1 MGLTLQQAEV
11 KYRDTHPTFV
21 QDMWDVIEK
30 NPQAASDPDVAMA
43 VFSSIDAS
51 HAGLSIKATR
61 ELYYA
66 VITEYTK
73 QQNAGKIARSGQGP
87 TPHAA
92 KIKTPRKGKGPEMPE
107 FVKPPKY
114 LDVPQ
119 ADGTVVKVKYWEL
132 AAVDPGADEQTT
144 AKLIEAQNWIDA
156 YVKKGSLI
164 AVERTGEYEGAGTIY
179 IRPRDEA
186 AYYGRLNPQ
195 EPHKGSVDTTQTVTP
210 QEPKTEKKEPEA
222 TVEIVEAGEQPSPE
236 EEAYLNNTILP
247 LIEDEISPVLREH
260 YNGLLVTD
268 PKLKYDVVI
277 TLSVDADG
285 KIKSAEAEV
294 TIIDTNAAETHVRKS
309 YVRTV
314 KMELNSW
321 RSGHTKKLSPPPGG
335 KPYKTQFTI
344 QART

>member
-11 KYRDTHPTFV
+11 KYGDKFV

-43 VFSSIDAS
+43 VFSSIDPQHS
-51 HAGLSIKATR
+51 RLSIKASR

-66 VITEYTK
+66 VVAEYNK
-73 QQNAGKIARSGQGP
+73 QQKAGKIAQSGQGP

-92 KIKTPRKGKGPEMPE
+92 KIKTPRKGKGPEIPE
-107 FVKPPKY
+107 FVKVKSMN
-114 LDVPQ
+114 VPQ

-156 YVKKGSLI
+156 YVNKEPPSLI
-164 AVERTGEYEGAGTIY
+164 PVERTGDYEGAGTIY

-195 EPHKGSVDTTQTVTP
+195 EPHKGSIDTTQTVTP

-222 TVEIVEAGEQPSPE
+222 TVEIVAAGEQPSPE

-247 LIEDEISPVLREH
+247 LIEDEIKPLLRDH
-260 YNGLLVTD
+260 YNGQLGID

-285 KIKSAEAEV
+285 TIKSVEAEV
-294 TIIDTNAAETHVRKS
+294 TIIDTNAYQDHVKKS
-309 YVRTV
+309 YATTV
-314 KMELNSW
+314 NITLNSW
-321 RSGHTKKLSPPPGG
+321 RSGHTEKLTPPPGG
-335 KPYKTQFTI
+335 KPYK
-344 QART
+344 ARWTVGMRT